1 MATKQ
6 IKNKL
11 AVALRPISNHRIRI
25 IRLIVQFIMFGLI
38 NGLVFGLSRSAVIL
52 PIEYPTGGQFTT
64 VWNAFEALQ
73 YALTFWIFPYLAIS
87 IFVLF
92 GTIFG
97 KTSCGWM
104 CPFGLFQDLFSYIPI
119 KKKKVSRP
127 TNKSLSRI
135 GLTLVIFIVIFSFII
150 GITYSRNPTEAQKAA
165 FGAGKDMPYSVVD
178 PVATLFATLYYY
190 LRWGMQQE
198 TLGAE
203 IGQWRFIFFLRIFIL
218 IAILVL
224 ITLYPRAYCRWI
236 CPSGAILGI
245 FSRYSLFGIRINKNR
260 CVSGCN
266 DCEQACPVQ
275 VPILTYDK
283 DVTNKMCT
291 NCGECIDACKEG
303 ALKLTF
309 RF

>member
-11 AVALRPISNHRIRI
+11 TVALRPISNHRIRI

-38 NGLVFGLSRSAVIL
+38 NGLVFGLARSPVLL

-73 YALTFWIFPYLAIS
+73 YAITFWIFPYLAIA

-97 KTSCGWM
+97 KTSCGWI
-104 CPFGLFQDLFSYIPI
+104 CPFGLFQDLFSFIPI

-127 TNKSLSRI
+127 TNKNLSRI
-135 GLTLVIFIVIFSFII
+135 GLTLVGFILIFSFII
-150 GITYSRNPTEAQKAA
+150 GVTYSRNPTDAQKAA
-165 FGAGKDMPYSVVD
+165 FGAGKDMPYSTID
-178 PVATLFATLYYY
+178 PVSTLFATLYYY
-190 LRWGMQQE
+190 LRWGMQSDS
-198 TLGAE
+198 LGAE
-203 IGQWRFIFFLRIFIL
+203 IGDWRFIFFLRLFIL
-218 IAILVL
+218 IAVLVL
-224 ITLYPRAYCRWI
+224 IILYPRAYCRWI

-245 FSRYSLFGIRINKNR
+245 FSRYSLFGLRINKNR
-260 CVSGCN
+260 CISGCN
-266 DCEQACPVQ
+266 ECEKACPVQ

-283 DVTNKMCT
+283 DITNKMCT